1 MSARIAKAIS
11 PCRRSGMPRCVA
23 MPATIQRRRGAP
35 VLVGSVKSRC
45 RRTRNRPGV
54 MSVGKGGDQRVVDEA
69 GIEASLPTLP
79 LCIWCGAALDG
90 GPSSDAG
97 RPCVRSTAERP
108 STGRCLKVS
117 THRPSCVSS
126 MGSLSRCLTGAC
138 ALCGVLIG
146 ALRAYCVGQLARR
159 KRRGLSVPLAN
170 VGGCF
175 FCC

>member
-1 MSARIAKAIS
+1 MSARIAKATS

-23 MPATIQRRRGAP
+23 MPATIQRRRRAP
-35 VLVGSVKSRC
+35 ILAWSVKSCC
-45 RRTRNRPGV
+45 RSMRNRPGV

-69 GIEASLPTLP
+69 GLEASLPKSP
-79 LCIWCGAALDG
+79 LSIWCG
-90 GPSSDAG
+90 DAG

-108 STGRCLKVS
+108 STRRCLKVP
-117 THRPSCVSS
+117 THRPSRVSS
-126 MGSLSRCLTGAC
+126 MGSLCRCLTGAC
-138 ALCGVLIG
+138 ALCGVLID

>member
-1 MSARIAKAIS
+1 
-11 PCRRSGMPRCVA
+11 MPRCVA
-23 MPATIQRRRGAP
+23 MPATIQRRRRAP
-35 VLVGSVKSRC
+35 ILAGSVKSCC
-45 RRTRNRPGV
+45 RRRRNRPGV
-54 MSVGKGGDQRVVDEA
+54 MSVGKGGAQRVVDCE
-69 GIEASLPTLP
+69 GLEASLPKLP

-175 FCC
+175 FLLLMDG